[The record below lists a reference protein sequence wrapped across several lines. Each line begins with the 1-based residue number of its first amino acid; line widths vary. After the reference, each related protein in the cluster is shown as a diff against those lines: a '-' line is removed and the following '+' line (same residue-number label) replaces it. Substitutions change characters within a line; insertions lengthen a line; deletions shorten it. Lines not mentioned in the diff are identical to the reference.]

1 MYVTINKNRK
11 FNTLLNPVAYF
22 FAYMNSACNPIIY
35 ALRSPAFRQGYKEIL
50 CWERATVFSDGHQGL
65 RRGTLTADSKQ
76 NIPDA
81 IRLEDIPADVLKL
94 MTARSFSMPSKLT
107 EAIHPGKTLTADT
120 IPEESASV
128 FQFLNSLRGSR
139 SGSRNIRQGSIAS
152 IQSVTSNHSMN
163 SRSLPKLS
171 LPTMKGNSVIKKDG
185 SVVIMKDGKIVCVRQ
200 DIGNKKSIDTHIFG
214 DDKQNAASFT
224 SGSLKRQNSSPVDM
238 YEVDEAGSSWQNS
251 MVDTNLAVDNAFDF
265 SVIEEE
271 ESILDEIESAI
282 VDDKVKVEVDSSS
295 RNGLERLNSS
305 GEENSQFTFSQ
316 RRNGS
321 SGLIPQV
328 DDLTEE
334 NKNSLNRN
342 NLPDLSISL
351 LGDSTPEVK
360 TNNGHYRGQEKL

>member
-1 MYVTINKNRK
+1 
-11 FNTLLNPVAYF
+11 
-22 FAYMNSACNPIIY
+22 MNSACNPIIY

-50 CWERATVFSDGHQGL
+50 CWERATVFSD
-65 RRGTLTADSKQ
+65 
-76 NIPDA
+76 
-81 IRLEDIPADVLKL
+81 
-94 MTARSFSMPSKLT
+94 
-107 EAIHPGKTLTADT
+107 DT

-214 DDKQNAASFT
+214 EDKQNAASCP
-224 SGSLKRQNSSPVDM
+224 SGTLKRQNSSPLDM

-251 MVDTNLAVDNAFDF
+251 MVDTNLATDNAFDF
-265 SVIEEE
+265 SIIEEE

-282 VDDKVKVEVDSSS
+282 VDEVKVEEDSSS

-305 GEENSQFTFSQ
+305 GEENGQFGFNQ